1 MSGIAQIAAP
11 FVAGGGN
18 PFLAMALSAAGQ
30 ARAGRG
36 DINPLK
42 VALSG
47 APGFAYGKGG
57 PSDFCILKY
66 FITSSNFSIPLKLA
80 FSGKAKSKVLTASSN
95 VSPSGKPN
103 AIAWSCS
110 GDFGPSVPW

>member
-1 MSGIAQIAAP
+1 MPKELSGIAQIAAP

-30 ARAGRG
+30 ARSGRG

-47 APGFAYGKGG
+47 APGFAYGKGAYFG
-57 PSDFCILKY
+57 DDRTGILSKLPIGSLSNAREGMKSGNEY
-66 FITSSNFSIPLKLA
+66 AGSSLRRL
-80 FSGKAKSKVLTASSN
+80 
-95 VSPSGKPN
+95 
-103 AIAWSCS
+103 
-110 GDFGPSVPW
+110 